1 MAAGREG
8 TPSEGI
14 IYLLYESGEGAKMV
28 RFNLAWLTNGRGW
41 RDFIN
46 K

>member
-1 MAAGREG
+1 M
-8 TPSEGI
+8 
-14 IYLLYESGEGAKMV
+14 IYLFYESGEGAKMA
-28 RFNLAWLTNGRGW
+28 RFNLAWLTNGTDW